1 MKTIKNSN
9 LSVNKS
15 SNNTKVIFSS
25 FIKSSQLKS
34 ASSLSSKDSLN
45 KIDFKIYPVLKKSL
59 FNCHKIFVDF
69 KEDLKAI
76 SKNEDFTSFA
86 LQKSLDVILQ
96 AIEDKKN
103 KVELFNIVNL
113 SLIVEIDS
121 TQYPAILKK
130 IQEHY
135 SQLEDFDKCIEIQ
148 DVINKLSMYEK
159 V

>member
-1 MKTIKNSN
+1 MEQDIKTKKGIIN
-9 LSVNKS
+9 LQIAYENE
-15 SNNTKVIFSS
+15 
-25 FIKSSQLKS
+25 
-34 ASSLSSKDSLN
+34 
-45 KIDFKIYPVLKKSL
+45 
-59 FNCHKIFVDF
+59 
-69 KEDLKAI
+69 EDLKAI

-96 AIEDKKN
+96 AIEDKKD

-130 IQEHY
+130 IQEYY
-135 SQLEDFDKCIEIQ
+135 SQIEDFDKCIEIQ

>member
-1 MKTIKNSN
+1 MEQDIKTKKGIIN
-9 LSVNKS
+9 LQISYEN
-15 SNNTKVIFSS
+15 
-25 FIKSSQLKS
+25 
-34 ASSLSSKDSLN
+34 
-45 KIDFKIYPVLKKSL
+45 
-59 FNCHKIFVDF
+59 

-76 SKNEDFTSFA
+76 SKNEDFTGFA

-96 AIEDKKN
+96 SLEDKKD
-103 KVELFNIVNL
+103 KIELFNIVNL

-121 TQYPAILKK
+121 TQYIPVLKK

>member
-1 MKTIKNSN
+1 MEQDIKTKKGIIN
-9 LSVNKS
+9 LQISYENE
-15 SNNTKVIFSS
+15 
-25 FIKSSQLKS
+25 
-34 ASSLSSKDSLN
+34 
-45 KIDFKIYPVLKKSL
+45 
-59 FNCHKIFVDF
+59 
-69 KEDLKAI
+69 EDLKAI

-96 AIEDKKN
+96 AIEDKKD
-103 KVELFNIVNL
+103 KVELFNIINL

-130 IQEHY
+130 TQEYY
-135 SQLEDFDKCIEIQ
+135 SQIEDFDKCIEIQ

>member
-1 MKTIKNSN
+1 MEQDIKTKKGIIN
-9 LSVNKS
+9 LQISYENE
-15 SNNTKVIFSS
+15 
-25 FIKSSQLKS
+25 
-34 ASSLSSKDSLN
+34 
-45 KIDFKIYPVLKKSL
+45 
-59 FNCHKIFVDF
+59 
-69 KEDLKAI
+69 EDLKAI

-96 AIEDKKN
+96 AIEDKKD

-130 IQEHY
+130 TQEYY
-135 SQLEDFDKCIEIQ
+135 SQIEDFDKCIEIQ

>member
-1 MKTIKNSN
+1 MEQDIKTKKGIIN
-9 LSVNKS
+9 LQISYENE
-15 SNNTKVIFSS
+15 
-25 FIKSSQLKS
+25 
-34 ASSLSSKDSLN
+34 
-45 KIDFKIYPVLKKSL
+45 
-59 FNCHKIFVDF
+59 
-69 KEDLKAI
+69 EDLKAI

-96 AIEDKKN
+96 AIEDKKD

-130 IQEHY
+130 TQEYY
-135 SQLEDFDKCIEIQ
+135 SQIEDFDKCIEIQ
-148 DVINKLSMYEK
+148 DTINKLSMYEK

>member
-1 MKTIKNSN
+1 MEQDIKTKKGIIN
-9 LSVNKS
+9 LQISY
-15 SNNTKVIFSS
+15 NN
-25 FIKSSQLKS
+25 
-34 ASSLSSKDSLN
+34 
-45 KIDFKIYPVLKKSL
+45 
-59 FNCHKIFVDF
+59 
-69 KEDLKAI
+69 KEDLETI
-76 SKNEDFTSFA
+76 SNNEDFISFA
-86 LQKSLDVILQ
+86 LQQSLDVILQ
-96 AIEDKKN
+96 AIEDKKD

-121 TQYPAILKK
+121 TQYTPVLKK